1 MPKPTKRKAKTS
13 QSTTGVR
20 KNKAALDARLVP
32 LLSAFRSDP
41 RVAQSG
47 TGFGSGALKVGGKI
61 FAMISARGSFVVKLP
76 KERVTEL
83 VSAGRGQHFDPGRG
97 RLMKEWFASDEK
109 PSAWLA
115 LAKEAHAFVSAN
127 LR

>member
-13 QSTTGVR
+13 QATTNTR
-20 KNKAALDARLVP
+20 KSQVALDARLVP
-32 LLSAFRSDP
+32 LLAAFRNDP

-47 TGFGSGALKVGGKI
+47 TGFGSGALKVSGKI

-83 VSAGRGQHFDPGRG
+83 VGAGRGHHFEPGRG

-109 PSAWLA
+109 PSTWLA
-115 LAKEAHAFVSAN
+115 LAREAHAFVSAAA
-127 LR
+127 R